1 MKISRFGRTEFKIS
15 QLTFGG
21 GWVGGILI
29 DPDKE
34 IMHKALSLASEKGI
48 NWIDTAESYSEGKSE
63 KNIGDLLPL
72 FSNDKFQISTKA
84 RLDPNSSESI
94 VSQIDR
100 KIDASLGRLQRNFVE
115 LYQLHNRIQNISDKN
130 NFSVKD
136 ILKKGGVADAMEKFK
151 SDGRIKSIG
160 ITALGDIDAINEV
173 VLSDCFDVAQIYY
186 NLLNPSASFSSPG
199 KWNDQNF
206 SNLIKN
212 CKSKDM
218 GLMNIRIY
226 AAGYLATEKRHGRE
240 IPITFG
246 INENE
251 LNKRVEKINLIM
263 RDIQGT
269 KAQKAL
275 RYGLSNDD
283 MSTIVIGLAEISHL
297 EEALEGYELGSLD
310 EEVLRKIEELQMN
323 NFIN

>member
-63 KNIGDLLPL
+63 KNIGELLPS

-94 VSQIDR
+94 ISQIDR

-199 KWNDQNF
+199 KWNDHNF

-212 CKSKDM
+212 CESKDM

-226 AAGYLATEKRHGRE
+226 AAGYLATDKRHGRE

-246 INENE
+246 IDETE
-251 LNKRVEKINLIM
+251 LNKRVEKINFILK
-263 RDIQGT
+263 DIQGT
-269 KAQKAL
+269 NAQKAL
-275 RYGLSNDD
+275 RYGLSNDNV
-283 MSTIVIGLAEISHL
+283 STIVIGLAKISHL
-297 EEALEGYELGSLD
+297 EEALEGYEIG
-310 EEVLRKIEELQMN
+310 
-323 NFIN
+323 

>member
-1 MKISRFGRTEFKIS
+1 MKIRRFGRTEFKIS

-63 KNIGDLLPL
+63 KNIGDLLSS
-72 FSNDKFQISTKA
+72 FSNDTFQISTKA
-84 RLDPNSSESI
+84 RLDPNSSECI

-100 KIDASLGRLQRNFVE
+100 KIDASLARLQRNFVE
-115 LYQLHNRIQNISDKN
+115 LYQLHNRIQNVSDKN

-199 KWNDQNF
+199 KWNDHNF

-226 AAGYLATEKRHGRE
+226 AAGYLATDKRHGRE
-240 IPITFG
+240 MPITFG
-246 INENE
+246 IDETE
-251 LNKRVEKINLIM
+251 LNKRVKKINLIM
-263 RDIQGT
+263 KDIQGT

-310 EEVLRKIEELQMN
+310 EEILRKIEELQKN

>member
-1 MKISRFGRTEFKIS
+1 MKIRRFGRTEFKIS

-34 IMHKALSLASEKGI
+34 IMHKALSLASEKGV
-48 NWIDTAESYSEGKSE
+48 NWIDTAESYSEGISE
-63 KNIGDLLPL
+63 KNIGEILSS
-72 FSNDKFQISTKA
+72 FSNDTFQISTKA
-84 RLDPNSSESI
+84 RLDPNSSESFI
-94 VSQIDR
+94 SQIDR
-100 KIDASLGRLQRNFVE
+100 KIDASLVRLQRNFVE
-115 LYQLHNRIQNISDKN
+115 LYQLHNPIQNISDKN
-130 NFSVKD
+130 NISVKD
-136 ILKKGGVADAMEKFK
+136 ILKKGGVADAMEMFK

-160 ITALGDIDAINEV
+160 ITALGEIDAINEV

-199 KWNDQNF
+199 EWNDHNF

-226 AAGYLATEKRHGRE
+226 AAGYLATDKRHGRE

-246 INENE
+246 INETE
-251 LNKRVEKINLIM
+251 LNKRVEKINFILK
-263 RDIQGT
+263 DIQGT

-275 RYGLSNDD
+275 RYGLSNDN

-310 EEVLRKIEELQMN
+310 EENLKKIEELQNN
-323 NFIN
+323 NFTN

>member
-1 MKISRFGRTEFKIS
+1 MKIRRFGRTEFKIS

-63 KNIGDLLPL
+63 KNIGDLLSS
-72 FSNDKFQISTKA
+72 FSNDTFQISTKA
-84 RLDPNSSESI
+84 RLDPNSRESI

-186 NLLNPSASFSSPG
+186 NLLNPSASFSTRG

-226 AAGYLATEKRHGRE
+226 AAGYLATDKRHGRE

-246 INENE
+246 IDETE
-251 LNKRVEKINLIM
+251 LNKRVEKINFILK
-263 RDIQGT
+263 DIQGT
-269 KAQKAL
+269 NAQKAL
-275 RYGLSNDD
+275 RYGLSNDN
-283 MSTIVIGLAEISHL
+283 MSTIVIGLAKISHL
-297 EEALEGYELGSLD
+297 EEALEGYEIGSLD
-310 EEVLRKIEELQMN
+310 EEILKKIEELQNN

>member
-1 MKISRFGRTEFKIS
+1 MKIRRFGRTEFNIS

-34 IMHKALSLASEKGI
+34 IMHKALSLASEKGV
-48 NWIDTAESYSEGKSE
+48 NWIDTAEAYSEGKSE

-94 VSQIDR
+94 ASQIDR

-173 VLSDCFDVAQIYY
+173 VLSDYFDVAQIYY
-186 NLLNPSASFSSPG
+186 NLLNPSASFSSPEN
-199 KWNDQNF
+199 WSDHNF

-212 CKSKDM
+212 CISKDM

-226 AAGYLATEKRHGRE
+226 AAGYLATDKRHGRE
-240 IPITFG
+240 IPVTFG
-246 INENE
+246 IDETE
-251 LNKRVEKINLIM
+251 LNKRVEKINFILK
-263 RDIQGT
+263 DIQGT
-269 KAQKAL
+269 NAQKAL
-275 RYGLSNDD
+275 RYGLSNEN
-283 MSTIVIGLAEISHL
+283 MSTIVIGLAKISHL
-297 EEALEGYELGSLD
+297 EEALEGYEIGSLD
-310 EEVLRKIEELQMN
+310 EEILKKIEELQNN

>member
-1 MKISRFGRTEFKIS
+1 MKIRRFGRTEFKIS

-21 GWVGGILI
+21 GWVGGLLI

-63 KNIGDLLPL
+63 KNIGELLSS
-72 FSNDKFQISTKA
+72 FSNDTFQISTKA

-94 VSQIDR
+94 ISQIDR
-100 KIDASLGRLQRNFVE
+100 KIDASLARLQRNFVE
-115 LYQLHNRIQNISDKN
+115 LYQLHNRIQNVSDKN

-136 ILKKGGVADAMEKFK
+136 ILKKSGVADAMEKLK

-173 VLSDCFDVAQIYY
+173 VLSDCFDIAQIYY
-186 NLLNPSASFSSPG
+186 NLLNPSASFSTKG

-246 INENE
+246 INETE

-310 EEVLRKIEELQMN
+310 EEILRKIEELQKN
-323 NFIN
+323 NFNN

>member
-63 KNIGDLLPL
+63 KNIGELLSS
-72 FSNDKFQISTKA
+72 FSNDTFQISTKA
-84 RLDPNSSESI
+84 RLDPCSSESVI
-94 VSQIDR
+94 SQIDR

-186 NLLNPSASFSSPG
+186 NLLNPSASFGSPG
-199 KWNDQNF
+199 KWNDHNF

-212 CKSKDM
+212 CESKDM

-226 AAGYLATEKRHGRE
+226 AAGYLATDKRHGRE

-246 INENE
+246 INETE

-269 KAQKAL
+269 KSQKAL

-310 EEVLRKIEELQMN
+310 EKILRKIEELQKN

>member
-1 MKISRFGRTEFKIS
+1 MKIRRFGRTEFKIS

-34 IMHKALSLASEKGI
+34 IMHKALSLALEKGI

-63 KNIGDLLPL
+63 KNIGELLSS
-72 FSNDKFQISTKA
+72 FSNDTFQISTKA
-84 RLDPNSSESI
+84 RLDPYSSESI
-94 VSQIDR
+94 ISQIDR

-115 LYQLHNRIQNISDKN
+115 LYQLHNRIQNVSDKN

-199 KWNDQNF
+199 EWNDHNF

-226 AAGYLATEKRHGRE
+226 AAGYLATDKRHGRE

-246 INENE
+246 INETE
-251 LNKRVEKINLIM
+251 LNKRVEKINFILK
-263 RDIQGT
+263 DIQGT

-275 RYGLSNDD
+275 RYGLSNDN

-297 EEALEGYELGSLD
+297 EEALEGYEFGSLD
-310 EEVLRKIEELQMN
+310 EEILKKIEELQNN

>member
-1 MKISRFGRTEFKIS
+1 MKIRRFGRTEFKIS
-15 QLTFGG
+15 HLTFGG

-29 DPDKE
+29 DPGKE
-34 IMHKALSLASEKGI
+34 IMHKALSIASEKGV

-72 FSNDKFQISTKA
+72 FPNDKFQISTKA
-84 RLDPNSSESI
+84 LLDPNSSESI
-94 VSQIDR
+94 ISQIDR
-100 KIDASLGRLQRNFVE
+100 KIDESLGRLQRNFVE
-115 LYQLHNRIQNISDKN
+115 LYQLHNRIQNVSDKN

-160 ITALGDIDAINEV
+160 ITALGDIHAINEV

-199 KWNDQNF
+199 EWNDHNF

-212 CKSKDM
+212 CVSKDM

-226 AAGYLATEKRHGRE
+226 AAGYLATDRRHGRE

-246 INENE
+246 INETE
-251 LNKRVEKINLIM
+251 LNKRVEKINFILK
-263 RDIQGT
+263 DIQGT

-275 RYGLSNDD
+275 RYGLSNDNI
-283 MSTIVIGLAEISHL
+283 STVVIGLAKISHL
-297 EEALEGYELGSLD
+297 EEALKGYEMGGLD
-310 EEVLRKIEELQMN
+310 DNILQKIEKLQNN

>member
-1 MKISRFGRTEFKIS
+1 MKIRRFGRTEFKIS

-34 IMHKALSLASEKGI
+34 IMHKALSLASEKGV
-48 NWIDTAESYSEGKSE
+48 NWIDTAESYSEGISE
-63 KNIGDLLPL
+63 KNIGELLSS
-72 FSNDKFQISTKA
+72 FSNDTFQISTKA
-84 RLDPNSSESI
+84 RLDPNSNESF

-115 LYQLHNRIQNISDKN
+115 LYQLHNHIQNISDKN

-136 ILKKGGVADAMEKFK
+136 ILKKGGVADVMEKFK

-160 ITALGDIDAINEV
+160 ISALGDIDAINEV
-173 VLSDCFDVAQIYY
+173 VLSDCFDAAQIYY
-186 NLLNPSASFSSPG
+186 NLLNPSASFNTRG

-206 SNLIKN
+206 SNLINN
-212 CKSKDM
+212 CKSNDM

-226 AAGYLATEKRHGRE
+226 AAGYLATDKRHGRE

-246 INENE
+246 INETE
-251 LNKRVEKINLIM
+251 INKRVEKINFILK
-263 RDIQGT
+263 DIQGT
-269 KAQKAL
+269 NAQKAL
-275 RYGLSNDD
+275 RYGLSNDN

-297 EEALEGYELGSLD
+297 EEALEGYEIGSLD
-310 EEVLRKIEELQMN
+310 EEILMKIEELQKN

>member
-1 MKISRFGRTEFKIS
+1 MKIRRFGRTEFKIS

-29 DPDKE
+29 DPDQE
-34 IMHKALSLASEKGI
+34 IMHKALSLASKKGI

-63 KNIGDLLPL
+63 KNIGELLSS
-72 FSNDKFQISTKA
+72 FSNDTFQISTKA
-84 RLDPNSSESI
+84 RLDPYSSESI
-94 VSQIDR
+94 ISQIDR

-115 LYQLHNRIQNISDKN
+115 LYQLHNRIQNVSDKN
-130 NFSVKD
+130 NFSLKD
-136 ILKKGGVADAMEKFK
+136 VLKKGGVADAMEKFK

-199 KWNDQNF
+199 KWNDHNF

-226 AAGYLATEKRHGRE
+226 AAGYLATDKRHGRE

-246 INENE
+246 IDETE

-297 EEALEGYELGSLD
+297 EEALEGYVLGSLD
-310 EEVLRKIEELQMN
+310 EEILRKIEDLQKN

>member
-199 KWNDQNF
+199 KWNDHNF

-226 AAGYLATEKRHGRE
+226 AAGYLATDKRHGRE

-246 INENE
+246 IDEME
-251 LNKRVEKINLIM
+251 LNKRVEKINFILK
-263 RDIQGT
+263 DIKGT
-269 KAQKAL
+269 KSQKAL
-275 RYGLSNDD
+275 RYGLSNDNV
-283 MSTIVIGLAEISHL
+283 STIVIGLAKISHL
-297 EEALEGYELGSLD
+297 EEALEGYEMGNLD
-310 EEVLRKIEELQMN
+310 KKILKKIEELQNN

>member
-1 MKISRFGRTEFKIS
+1 MKSRRFGRTEFKIS
-15 QLTFGG
+15 QLTLGG

-34 IMHKALSLASEKGI
+34 IMHKALSQASEKGI

-72 FSNDKFQISTKA
+72 FSNDTFKISTKA

-199 KWNDQNF
+199 KWDDHNF

-212 CKSKDM
+212 CESKDM

-226 AAGYLATEKRHGRE
+226 AAGYLATDQRHGRE

-246 INENE
+246 IDETE
-251 LNKRVEKINLIM
+251 LNKRVEKINFILK
-263 RDIQGT
+263 DIQGT
-269 KAQKAL
+269 NAQKAL
-275 RYGLSNDD
+275 RYGLSNDN
-283 MSTIVIGLAEISHL
+283 MSTIVIGLAKISHL
-297 EEALEGYELGSLD
+297 EEALEGYEIGSLD
-310 EEVLRKIEELQMN
+310 EEILKKIEELQNN

>member
-1 MKISRFGRTEFKIS
+1 MKIRRFGRTEFKIS

-199 KWNDQNF
+199 KWNDHNF

-212 CKSKDM
+212 CESKDM

-226 AAGYLATEKRHGRE
+226 AAGYLATDKRHGRE

-246 INENE
+246 INETE
-251 LNKRVEKINLIM
+251 LNKRVKKINLIM

-269 KAQKAL
+269 KSQKAL

-310 EEVLRKIEELQMN
+310 EEILRKIEELQMN

>member
-1 MKISRFGRTEFKIS
+1 MKTRRFGRTEFKIS

-29 DPDKE
+29 DPDNE
-34 IMHKALSLASEKGI
+34 IMHKALSLASKKGI
-48 NWIDTAESYSEGKSE
+48 NWIDTAEAYSEGKSE
-63 KNIGDLLPL
+63 KNIGELLAS
-72 FSNDKFQISTKA
+72 FFNDTFQISTKV
-84 RLDPNSSESI
+84 RLDPNISESI
-94 VSQIDR
+94 ISQIDR

-151 SDGRIKSIG
+151 SEGRIKSIG

-186 NLLNPSASFSSPG
+186 NLLNPSASFSTQG

-246 INENE
+246 IDETE
-251 LNKRVEKINLIM
+251 LYKRVEKINFILK
-263 RDIQGT
+263 DIQGT

-275 RYGLSNDD
+275 RYGLSNDN
-283 MSTIVIGLAEISHL
+283 MSTIVIGLAKISHL

-310 EEVLRKIEELQMN
+310 EEILRKIEELQKN

>member
-199 KWNDQNF
+199 KWNDHNF

-226 AAGYLATEKRHGRE
+226 AAGYLATDKRHGRE

-246 INENE
+246 IDETE

-263 RDIQGT
+263 KDIQGT

-310 EEVLRKIEELQMN
+310 KEILRKIEELQKN

>member
-199 KWNDQNF
+199 KWNDHNF

-226 AAGYLATEKRHGRE
+226 AAGYLATDKRHGRE

-246 INENE
+246 IDEME
-251 LNKRVEKINLIM
+251 LNKRVEKINFILK
-263 RDIQGT
+263 DVKGT
-269 KAQKAL
+269 KSQKAL
-275 RYGLSNDD
+275 RYGLSNDNV
-283 MSTIVIGLAEISHL
+283 STIVIGLAKISHL
-297 EEALEGYELGSLD
+297 EEALEGYEMGNLD
-310 EEVLRKIEELQMN
+310 EKILKKIEELQNN

>member
-1 MKISRFGRTEFKIS
+1 MKIRRFGRTEFKIS

-115 LYQLHNRIQNISDKN
+115 LYQLHNRIQNVSDKN

-199 KWNDQNF
+199 KWNDHNF

-226 AAGYLATEKRHGRE
+226 AAGYLATDKRHGRE

-246 INENE
+246 IDETE

-310 EEVLRKIEELQMN
+310 EEILRKIEELQKN

>member
-199 KWNDQNF
+199 KWNDHNF

-226 AAGYLATEKRHGRE
+226 AAGYLATDKRHGRE

-246 INENE
+246 IDETE
-251 LNKRVEKINLIM
+251 LNKRVKKINLIM
-263 RDIQGT
+263 KDIQGT

-310 EEVLRKIEELQMN
+310 EEILRKIEELQKN

>member
-1 MKISRFGRTEFKIS
+1 MKIRRFGRTEFKIS

-72 FSNDKFQISTKA
+72 FSKDKFQISTKA

-94 VSQIDR
+94 ISQLDR

-115 LYQLHNRIQNISDKN
+115 LYQLHNRIQNVSDKN

-186 NLLNPSASFSSPG
+186 NLLNPSAFFGTKG

-246 INENE
+246 INETE
-251 LNKRVEKINLIM
+251 LNKRVKKINLIM
-263 RDIQGT
+263 KNIQGT

-275 RYGLSNDD
+275 RYGLSNDN
-283 MSTIVIGLAEISHL
+283 MSTIVIGLAKISHL
-297 EEALEGYELGSLD
+297 EEAFEGYENGSLN
-310 EEVLRKIEELQMN
+310 EEILKKIEELQYN

>member
-1 MKISRFGRTEFKIS
+1 MKIRRFGRTEFKIS

-63 KNIGDLLPL
+63 KNIGDLLTL

-84 RLDPNSSESI
+84 RLDPNSRESI

-199 KWNDQNF
+199 KWNDHNF

-226 AAGYLATEKRHGRE
+226 AAGYLATDKRHGRE

-246 INENE
+246 INETE

-263 RDIQGT
+263 KDIQGT

-310 EEVLRKIEELQMN
+310 EEILRKIEELQKN

>member
-1 MKISRFGRTEFKIS
+1 MKIRRFGRTEFKIS

-34 IMHKALSLASEKGI
+34 VMHKALSLASEKGV
-48 NWIDTAESYSEGKSE
+48 NWIDTAEAYSEGKSE
-63 KNIGDLLPL
+63 KNIGDLLSL
-72 FSNDKFQISTKA
+72 FSNDEFQISTKA

-94 VSQIDR
+94 ASQIDR

-173 VLSDCFDVAQIYY
+173 VMSDYFDVAQIYY

-199 KWNDQNF
+199 KWNDHNF

-212 CKSKDM
+212 CISKDM

-226 AAGYLATEKRHGRE
+226 AAGYLATDKRHGRE

-246 INENE
+246 IDETE
-251 LNKRVEKINLIM
+251 LNKRVEKINFILK
-263 RDIQGT
+263 DIQGT
-269 KAQKAL
+269 NAQKAL
-275 RYGLSNDD
+275 RYGLSNEN
-283 MSTIVIGLAEISHL
+283 MSTIVIGLAKISHL
-297 EEALEGYELGSLD
+297 EEALEGYEIGSLD
-310 EEVLRKIEELQMN
+310 EEILKKIEELQNN

>member
-136 ILKKGGVADAMEKFK
+136 ILKKGGIADAMEKFK

-199 KWNDQNF
+199 KWNDHNF

-212 CKSKDM
+212 CESKDM

-226 AAGYLATEKRHGRE
+226 AAGYLATDKRHGRE

-246 INENE
+246 INDTE
-251 LNKRVEKINLIM
+251 LNKRVEKINFIL

-269 KAQKAL
+269 NAQKAL
-275 RYGLSNDD
+275 RYG
-283 MSTIVIGLAEISHL
+283 
-297 EEALEGYELGSLD
+297 Y
-310 EEVLRKIEELQMN
+310 QMMTCLL
-323 NFIN
+323 

>member
-100 KIDASLGRLQRNFVE
+100 KIDASLGRLQRNYVE

-173 VLSDCFDVAQIYY
+173 VLSNCFDVAQIYY

-199 KWNDQNF
+199 KWNDHNF

-212 CKSKDM
+212 CESKDM

-226 AAGYLATEKRHGRE
+226 AAGYLATDKRHGRE

-246 INENE
+246 INETE

-269 KAQKAL
+269 KSQKAL

-310 EEVLRKIEELQMN
+310 EEILKKIEELQKN

>member
-1 MKISRFGRTEFKIS
+1 MKIRRFGRTEFKIS

-34 IMHKALSLASEKGI
+34 IMHKALSLANERGI
-48 NWIDTAESYSEGKSE
+48 NWIDTAESYSEGISE
-63 KNIGDLLPL
+63 KNIGELLSS
-72 FSNDKFQISTKA
+72 FSNDTFQISTKA
-84 RLDPNSSESI
+84 RLDSNSSESI
-94 VSQIDR
+94 ISQIDR
-100 KIDASLGRLQRNFVE
+100 KIDASLERLQRNFVE
-115 LYQLHNRIQNISDKN
+115 LYQLHNPIQNVSDKS

-136 ILKKGGVADAMEKFK
+136 ILKKDGVADAMEKLK

-173 VLSDCFDVAQIYY
+173 VLSDCFDAAQIYY
-186 NLLNPSASFSSPG
+186 NLLNPSASFNTRG

-206 SNLIKN
+206 SNLINN
-212 CKSKDM
+212 CKSNDM

-226 AAGYLATEKRHGRE
+226 AAGYLATDKRHGRE

-246 INENE
+246 INETE
-251 LNKRVEKINLIM
+251 INKRVEKINFILK
-263 RDIQGT
+263 DIQGT
-269 KAQKAL
+269 NAQKAL
-275 RYGLSNDD
+275 RYGLSNDN

-297 EEALEGYELGSLD
+297 EEALEGYEIGSLD
-310 EEVLRKIEELQMN
+310 EEILMKIEELQKN

>member
-94 VSQIDR
+94 ASQIDR

-199 KWNDQNF
+199 KWNDHNF

-226 AAGYLATEKRHGRE
+226 AAGYLATDKRHGRE

-246 INENE
+246 IDETE

-269 KAQKAL
+269 KSQKAL

-310 EEVLRKIEELQMN
+310 EEILRKIEELQKN

>member
-1 MKISRFGRTEFKIS
+1 MKTKRFGRTEFKIS

-72 FSNDKFQISTKA
+72 FSKDKFQISTKA

-94 VSQIDR
+94 ISQLDR

-115 LYQLHNRIQNISDKN
+115 LYQLHNRIQSVGDKD
-130 NFSVKD
+130 NFSAKD
-136 ILKKGGVADAMEKFK
+136 ILKRGGVADAMEKFK
-151 SDGRIKSIG
+151 SDERIKSIG

-186 NLLNPSASFSSPG
+186 NLLNPSASYKTSG
-199 KWNDQNF
+199 NWNDHDF
-206 SNLIKN
+206 SNLINN
-212 CKSKDM
+212 CISKDM

-226 AAGYLATEKRHGRE
+226 AAGYLATDKRHGRE
-240 IPITFG
+240 IPVTFG

-251 LNKRVEKINLIM
+251 LNRRVEKINSIFN
-263 RDIQGT
+263 DIKGT

-275 RYGLSNDD
+275 RYGLSNKD
-283 MSTIVIGLAEISHL
+283 MSTIVIGLANIEHL
-297 EEALEGYELGSLD
+297 EEALEGYDQGHLD
-310 EEVLRKIEELQMN
+310 EETLVAIEELQN
-323 NFIN
+323 KNFY

>member
-63 KNIGDLLPL
+63 KNIGELLSS

-199 KWNDQNF
+199 KWNDHNF

-212 CKSKDM
+212 CESKDM

-226 AAGYLATEKRHGRE
+226 AAGYLATDKRHGRE

-246 INENE
+246 INETE

-269 KAQKAL
+269 KSQKAL

-310 EEVLRKIEELQMN
+310 EEILRKIEELQMN

>member
-1 MKISRFGRTEFKIS
+1 MKIRRFGRTEFKIS

-115 LYQLHNRIQNISDKN
+115 LYQLHNRIQNVSDKN

-199 KWNDQNF
+199 KWNDHNF

-226 AAGYLATEKRHGRE
+226 AAGYLATDKRHGRE

-246 INENE
+246 INETE

-269 KAQKAL
+269 KSQKAL

-310 EEVLRKIEELQMN
+310 EEILRKIEELQKN

>member
-1 MKISRFGRTEFKIS
+1 MKIRRFGRTEFKIS

-21 GWVGGILI
+21 GWVGGLLI

-63 KNIGDLLPL
+63 KNIGELLSS
-72 FSNDKFQISTKA
+72 FSNDTFQISTKA

-94 VSQIDR
+94 ISQIDR
-100 KIDASLGRLQRNFVE
+100 KIDASLARLQRNFVE
-115 LYQLHNRIQNISDKN
+115 LYQLHNRIQNVSDKN

-136 ILKKGGVADAMEKFK
+136 ILKKSGVADAMEKLK

-173 VLSDCFDVAQIYY
+173 VLSDCFDIAQIYY
-186 NLLNPSASFSSPG
+186 NLLNPSASFSTKG

-246 INENE
+246 INETE

-310 EEVLRKIEELQMN
+310 EEILKKIEELQKN
-323 NFIN
+323 NFNN

>member
-1 MKISRFGRTEFKIS
+1 MKIRRFGRTEFKIS

-63 KNIGDLLPL
+63 KNIGDLLSS

-94 VSQIDR
+94 ISQIDR

-115 LYQLHNRIQNISDKN
+115 LYQLHNRIQNVSDKN

-199 KWNDQNF
+199 KWNDHNF

-226 AAGYLATEKRHGRE
+226 AAGYLATDKRHGRE

-246 INENE
+246 INETE

-310 EEVLRKIEELQMN
+310 EEILRKIEELQKN

>member
-1 MKISRFGRTEFKIS
+1 MKIRRFGRTEFKIS
-15 QLTFGG
+15 HLTFGG

-34 IMHKALSLASEKGI
+34 IMHKALSIAYKKGI

-94 VSQIDR
+94 ISQLDR

-115 LYQLHNRIQNISDKN
+115 LYQLHNRIQSVGDKD

-173 VLSDCFDVAQIYY
+173 VLSDYFDVAQIYY
-186 NLLNPSASFSSPG
+186 NLLNPSASFSSPEN
-199 KWNDQNF
+199 WNDHNF
-206 SNLIKN
+206 SNLINN
-212 CKSKDM
+212 CISKDM

-226 AAGYLATEKRHGRE
+226 AAGYLATDKRHGRE
-240 IPITFG
+240 IPVTFG

-251 LNKRVEKINLIM
+251 LNRRVEKINLIL
-263 RDIQGT
+263 DDVKGT
-269 KAQKAL
+269 NAQKAL
-275 RYGLSNDD
+275 RYGLSSSD
-283 MSTIVIGLAEISHL
+283 MSTIVIGLANIEHL
-297 EEALEGYELGSLD
+297 EEALEGYNLGHLD
-310 EEVLRKIEELQMN
+310 KEILMKIKKLQNN
-323 NFIN
+323 NFN

>member
-1 MKISRFGRTEFKIS
+1 MKIRRFGRTEFKIS

-63 KNIGDLLPL
+63 KNIGELLSS
-72 FSNDKFQISTKA
+72 FSNDTFQISTKA

-94 VSQIDR
+94 ISQIDR

-115 LYQLHNRIQNISDKN
+115 LYQLHNRIQNVSDKN

-151 SDGRIKSIG
+151 SDGRIKFIG

-199 KWNDQNF
+199 KWNDHNF

-226 AAGYLATEKRHGRE
+226 AAGYLATDKRHGRE

-246 INENE
+246 IDETE
-251 LNKRVEKINLIM
+251 LNKRIEKINLILK
-263 RDIQGT
+263 DTNGT

-275 RYGLSNDD
+275 RYGLSNHD
-283 MSTIVIGLAEISHL
+283 MSTIVIGLAKISHL
-297 EEALEGYELGSLD
+297 EEALEGYELGSLN
-310 EEVLRKIEELQMN
+310 EEILKKIEELQNN

>member
-1 MKISRFGRTEFKIS
+1 MKIRRFGRTEFKIS

-34 IMHKALSLASEKGI
+34 IMHKALSLASKKGI

-63 KNIGDLLPL
+63 KNIGELLSS
-72 FSNDKFQISTKA
+72 FSNDTFQISTKA
-84 RLDPNSSESI
+84 RLDPYSSESI
-94 VSQIDR
+94 ISQIDR

-115 LYQLHNRIQNISDKN
+115 LYQLHNRIQNVSDKN

-136 ILKKGGVADAMEKFK
+136 VLKKGGVADAMEKFK

-226 AAGYLATEKRHGRE
+226 AAGYLATDKRHGRE

-246 INENE
+246 INETE

-310 EEVLRKIEELQMN
+310 EEILRKIEELQKN